1 MPFHSLQCAAGVSH
15 LVAAAVL
22 VVFLAAGLPLEA
34 GPPVLPPG
42 STWDGKRFVDGP
54 AVTEF
59 PPELNGLAAIA
70 APRGNGAKPAPEWSF
85 RTNLPATVY
94 LGVMDRAGYVPP
106 AEWEPTDLQIRS
118 GKLLDR
124 VYRRKM
130 PAGRVTVPGHTGMSG
145 AYFGVPH
152 LVVVA
157 ADDGRQGEL
166 KITDVA
172 IPEAAPL
179 PDPGPKEIDFRY
191 AIFPSHNL
199 LRFYLPKPPAG
210 VSRWKVALRREGD
223 ARPLAERSGTF
234 PMSAAGENLETP
246 KLPADFYFVECTLE
260 GDAEPITLTRWFYRQ
275 TFPWEQEK
283 LGLDDVV
290 IPPFEPLAVDESAAR
305 VSCVLRTH
313 QHAAAGLW
321 KQVTSQGRELLAAP
335 IRLEATAGGKQVAAT
350 GAAPKIT
357 EQKPTRV
364 AGTAAWKAGA
374 LEGTTDFVYDY
385 DGYTEFTFT
394 LAPTAAE
401 IDRVQLVIPLK
412 AAEAWLL
419 HPVTTVLR
427 HHYAGRVP
435 AGTGKVWDSANLPGG
450 KMLGTFV
457 PYVFVGGSERGIC
470 FAADNDRDW
479 VSDPNVPAMEID
491 RDGETVNLRLNLVAR
506 PHRLTRP
513 RTIRFAL
520 QATPAKPMPTEPV
533 SWRRWWFTRGQRGH
547 QQDVEGTMMGVN
559 IGWGAAQL
567 VTDIFPANQDVSFW
581 EAMAANR
588 VSGKPDQ
595 NFLEGWKRRYPGL
608 AESFPTYKWGL
619 ETVSGMPVN
628 AAGTTPAKYMFPYLN
643 ARGSSSLDP
652 AFATTYLD
660 EWSSVDVAAPGWKP
674 GPDRTLREKFA
685 PVWYGCEPV
694 ASNVDHQLWW
704 LRKMA
709 ETFSDG
715 PYWDNFFVKASWVP
729 AEAGGPA
736 YVDDEGRLK
745 PGVNLRGFRSLVKRN
760 AVMMHALGKRP
771 LSWIHMTN
779 TNIVPVLSFGTVNL
793 DWEWRDIGKQAGVDI
808 QDRLGIDRDAALVL
822 AQSTGLQAGNVSV
835 AIDRFHAKG
844 KEAIAW
850 QMRTGLAVCL
860 PHEIRQKDGGP
871 DAAFAQ
877 AALDDFGYGL
887 PDCKVFRYW
896 DEGHPL
902 EATGAR
908 IRGLVLARQGK
919 ALLAI
924 GNYGKEPAPGEQA
937 AAAEAK
943 PAEAAPT
950 SVEDYDSGV
959 ARKGKDASGIMPL
972 PAERPVYTVQ
982 LKLDLAALG
991 LPETATATD
1000 MERAAASRAP
1010 KKKRAGKKPDPTA
1023 ELEAEIA
1030 ADLDGQDPSG
1040 RLTRI
1045 APGVFELTIKKH
1057 DFAIILVE

>member
-1 MPFHSLQCAAGVSH
+1 MRSLASRLVSWFAVS
-15 LVAAAVL
+15 LVCLQLGDV
-22 VVFLAAGLPLEA
+22 LAA
-34 GPPVLPPG
+34 PPVLTPG
-42 STWDGKRFVDGP
+42 GGWDGKRFAGGP

-59 PPELNGLAAIA
+59 PAALDGLAVIA
-70 APRGNGAKPAPEWSF
+70 PPRGNGATPAPEWSF

-106 AEWEPTDLQIRS
+106 ADWEPTDMEIRS
-118 GKLLDR
+118 GMLLDR
-124 VYRRKM
+124 VYRRQV
-130 PAGRVTVPGHTGMSG
+130 PAGKVTVPGHTGMSG
-145 AYFGVPH
+145 PFFGIPH
-152 LVVVA
+152 LVIVA
-157 ADDGRQGEL
+157 ADGGRQADL
-166 KITDVA
+166 KLDEVA

-179 PDPGPKEIDFRY
+179 PDPGPKDIDFRY
-191 AIFPSHNL
+191 GFFPSHQL
-199 LRFYLPKPPAG
+199 LRFHLPKPPAG
-210 VSRWKVALRREGD
+210 ATGWKIALRAEGSE
-223 ARPLAERSGTF
+223 RPLAERSGTF
-234 PMSAAGENLETP
+234 PMSAAGENLE
-246 KLPADFYFVECTLE
+246 LPGLGPALYFVEFTIE
-260 GDAEPITLTRWFYRQ
+260 GGAAPIRLTRWFYRQ

-290 IPPFEPLAVDESAAR
+290 IPPFEPLAVDESATR

-313 QHAAAGLW
+313 EHGPAGLW
-321 KQVTSQGRELLAAP
+321 KQVTSQGRELLAGP
-335 IRLEATAGGKQVAAT
+335 IRLEATAGGQMVAAT

-357 EQKPTRV
+357 DRKPTRV
-364 AGTAAWKAGA
+364 AGTAAWKAGG
-374 LEGTTDFVYDY
+374 LEGTTDFAYDY
-385 DGYTEFTFT
+385 DGYTEFTLA

-412 AAEAWLL
+412 ASEAWLL
-419 HPVTTVLR
+419 HPVTTLLR

-457 PYVFVGGSERGIC
+457 PYVFVGGPERGIC

-479 VSDPNVPAMEID
+479 ISDPNVPACEID

-533 SWRRWWFTRGQRGH
+533 SWRRWWFTNPKHGRRH
-547 QQDVEGTMMGVN
+547 DVLGTMMGVN

-567 VTDIFPANQDVSFW
+567 VTDIFPANEDVSFW

-588 VSGKPDQ
+588 DKGKLDKD
-595 NFLEGWKRRYPGL
+595 FLEHWKRRHPAL
-608 AESFPTYKWGL
+608 AESFNTYKWGL
-619 ETVSGMPVN
+619 ETVSFVPPNKG
-628 AAGTTPAKYMFPYLN
+628 GTTSFKYIFPYLN
-643 ARGSSSLDP
+643 PRGGSSLDS

-674 GPDRTLREKFA
+674 GPDRTRREKFA

-694 ASNVDHQLWW
+694 ASNVDHQVWW
-704 LRKMA
+704 LRKMV
-709 ETFSDG
+709 ETFADG

-745 PGVNLRGFRSLVKRN
+745 PGVNLSGFRSLVKRT
-760 AVMMHALGKRP
+760 AVMMHTLGKRP

-779 TNIVPVLSFGTVNL
+779 ANVVPVLSFGAVNL
-793 DWEWRDIGKQAGVDI
+793 DWEWRDLGKQAGVDI
-808 QDRLGIDRDAALVL
+808 QDRLGIDRDPALVL
-822 AQSTGLQAGNVSV
+822 VQSTGLQAGNVPV

-877 AALDDFGYGL
+877 ATLDEFGYGL
-887 PDCKVFRYW
+887 PDCTVFRYW
-896 DEGHPL
+896 EDGHPL

-908 IRGLVLARQGK
+908 IRGLVLARNGK

-924 GNYGKEPAPGEQA
+924 GNYGQEPPPGERPA
-937 AAAEAK
+937 ADAKSAAE
-943 PAEAAPT
+943 APT
-950 SVEDYDSGV
+950 SVEDYDAGV
-959 ARKGKDASGIMPL
+959 AKRGNAAIEP
-972 PAERPVYTVQ
+972 PVAERPVYTVR

-991 LPETATATD
+991 LPETAAATD
-1000 MERAAASRAP
+1000 LERVAKARAP
-1010 KKKRAGKKPDPTA
+1010 QKKKARGADKVAAD
-1023 ELEAEIA
+1023 LEAE
-1030 ADLDGQDPSG
+1030 LDGQDPSG
-1040 RLTRI
+1040 RLTRV
-1045 APGVFELTIKKH
+1045 APGVFELTIRKH
-1057 DFAIILVE
+1057 DFALILVE

>member
-1 MPFHSLQCAAGVSH
+1 MRYLASRLVSWFAISLVCLQ
-15 LVAAAVL
+15 
-22 VVFLAAGLPLEA
+22 LADGLA
-34 GPPVLPPG
+34 SPPVLAPG
-42 STWDGKRFVDGP
+42 GGWDGKRFAGGP

-59 PPELNGLAAIA
+59 PAALNGLAVIA
-70 APRGNGAKPAPEWSF
+70 PPRGNGAKPAPGWSF

-94 LGVMDRAGYVPP
+94 LAVMDRAGYVPP
-106 AEWEPTDLQIRS
+106 GDWEPTELEIRA
-118 GKLLDR
+118 GNLVDR
-124 VYRRKM
+124 VYRRRV
-130 PAGRVTVPGHTGMSG
+130 PAGKVTVPGHTGMSG
-145 AYFGVPH
+145 PFFGVPH
-152 LVVVA
+152 LVIVA
-157 ADDGRQGEL
+157 ADDGRQADL
-166 KITDVA
+166 KIDEVA

-179 PDPGPKEIDFRY
+179 PDPGPKEIDFRH
-191 AIFPSHNL
+191 AIFPSHKL

-210 VSRWKVALRREGD
+210 ATGWKIALRAEGGE
-223 ARPLAERSGTF
+223 RPLAARSGTF
-234 PMSAAGENLETP
+234 PMSAAGENLE
-246 KLPADFYFVECTLE
+246 LPDLGPALYFVEFTIE
-260 GDAEPITLTRWFYRQ
+260 GGAAPITLTRWFYRQ

-290 IPPFEPLAVDESAAR
+290 IPPFEPLTVDESATR

-313 QHAAAGLW
+313 EHGPAGFW
-321 KQVTSQGRELLAAP
+321 KQVTSQGREILAGP
-335 IRLEATAGGKQVAAT
+335 VRLEATAGGKTVAAT
-350 GAAPKIT
+350 GAAPKFT
-357 EQKPTRV
+357 DRKPTRV
-364 AGTAAWKAGA
+364 AGTAAWKAGG
-374 LEGTTDFVYDY
+374 LEGTTDFAYDY
-385 DGYTEFTFT
+385 DGYTEFTLA

-457 PYVFVGGSERGIC
+457 PYVFVGGPERGIC

-479 VSDPNVPAMEID
+479 VSDPAVPAFEID

-533 SWRRWWFTRGQRGH
+533 SWRRWWFTNPKHGQRH
-547 QQDVEGTMMGVN
+547 DVLGTMLGVN

-567 VTDIFPANQDVSFW
+567 VTDLVPANEDISFW

-588 VSGKPDQ
+588 ASGKLDQ
-595 NFLEGWKRRYPGL
+595 GFLERWKRRYPAL
-608 AESFPTYKWGL
+608 AENFNTYKWGL
-619 ETVSGMPVN
+619 ETVSFVPPNG
-628 AAGTTPAKYMFPYLN
+628 ADTTSFKYIFPYLN
-643 ARGSSSLDP
+643 PRGGSMLDP

-660 EWSSVDVAAPGWKP
+660 EWSSMDVAAPGWKP
-674 GPDRTLREKFA
+674 GPDRVLREKLI
-685 PVWYGCEPV
+685 PCWYGLEPV
-694 ASNVDHQLWW
+694 PSNVDHQVWW
-704 LRKMA
+704 LRKMV
-709 ETFSDG
+709 ETFADG

-745 PGVNLRGFRSLVKRN
+745 AGVNLRGFRSLVKRT

-779 TNIVPVLSFGTVNL
+779 ANVVPVLSFGAVNL
-793 DWEWRDIGKQAGVDI
+793 DWEWRDLGQQAGVDI
-808 QDRLGIDRDAALVL
+808 QDRLGIDRDPALVL

-877 AALDDFGYGL
+877 ATLDEFGYGL

-896 DEGHPL
+896 EQGHPL

-908 IRGLVLARQGK
+908 IRGLVLGRQGK

-924 GNYGKEPAPGEQA
+924 GNFGQEPAPGEKP
-937 AAAEAK
+937 AAEET
-943 PAEAAPT
+943 PAEQAPA
-950 SVEDYDSGV
+950 SVEDYDAGV
-959 ARKGKDASGIMPL
+959 AKKGGDAIEP
-972 PAERPVYTVQ
+972 PVAERPVYTVR

-1000 MERAAASRAP
+1000 LERAAKAKAP
-1010 KKKRAGKKPDPTA
+1010 RKKKARAADELAG
-1023 ELEAEIA
+1023 ELEAE
-1030 ADLDGQDPSG
+1030 LEGQDPSG
-1040 RLTRI
+1040 RLTRV
-1045 APGVFELTIKKH
+1045 APGVFELKIRRH
-1057 DFAIILVE
+1057 DFALILVE